1 MSLLKNIKIKILH
14 NFLNLPNGKK
24 SINSNLS
31 HIHLAHCN
39 KIYWLNV
46 LAMKSNKN
54 LHFLKVLKLKQINSI
69 KTLQIKNTKLQ
80 NPKLKFN

>member
-24 SINSNLS
+24 SINSNRS
-31 HIHLAHCN
+31 HIHSALCN

-54 LHFLKVLKLKQINSI
+54 PHFLKVQKLKQINSI